1 MKVVL
6 DTNTIVSGIGWDGP
20 PRRVLL
26 ALRDGRHSLVIS
38 PDLLVEL
45 TRVLSYPKLRPV
57 AAHPLLRIVLEWL
70 HQPEHIVIPKERIS
84 VIRADP
90 QGNMVLEAAVAG
102 RVDAIVSGDRDLL
115 AVGEFQNIPIVT
127 ARQFA
132 AKYL

>member
-26 ALRDGRHSLVIS
+26 TLRDGRHSLVIS

-57 AAHPLLRIVLEWL
+57 AAHPLLQIVLEWL
-70 HQPEHIVIPKERIS
+70 HRPEHIVIPKERIT

-90 QGNMVLEAAVAG
+90 QDNMVLEAAVAG
-102 RVDAIVSGDRDLL
+102 KVDAIVSGDRDLL

-127 ARQFA
+127 ARRFA